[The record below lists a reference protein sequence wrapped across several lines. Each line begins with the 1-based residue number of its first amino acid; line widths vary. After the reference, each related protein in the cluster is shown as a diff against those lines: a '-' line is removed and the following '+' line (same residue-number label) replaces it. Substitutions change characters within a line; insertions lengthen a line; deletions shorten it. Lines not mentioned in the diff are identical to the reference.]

1 MHLQGCGAR
10 FTPGCSAGRSRENG
24 SGKGSASPA
33 HLDALHPALRPKQ
46 PPDPWGSASDKLPTA
61 PHERLCSSSRDQN
74 PAAKPSLLRTPTL
87 TTSTA
92 GAAPSQPFEEPAE
105 GKHRQGREG
114 ALPKHQNQPG
124 FGDTREDRSGRARL
138 PLCWPRLCHGTEGA
152 AQLLG
157 QGQRGFL
164 GAVMLKIQ
172 GLASGTQRSPPGIYF
187 VLLVLP
193 RGDISRDLNDSAN
206 LICQNE

>member
-1 MHLQGCGAR
+1 MELDLRPAAALADPGKTGAGKALPAQPTLTP
-10 FTPGCSAGRSRENG
+10 FTQPCSLNSPQTPGVLRVTN
-24 SGKGSASPA
+24 SP
-33 HLDALHPALRPKQ
+33 Q
-46 PPDPWGSASDKLPTA
+46 LP
-61 PHERLCSSSRDQN
+61 RSRDQN
-74 PAAKPSLLRTPTL
+74 PAAKPSLLRIPTL

-105 GKHRQGREG
+105 GKHRQGREE

-138 PLCWPRLCHGTEGA
+138 PLCWPRLCQGTEGA

-164 GAVMLKIQ
+164 GAVVLKIQ

-193 RGDISRDLNDSAN
+193 RGDFSRDLNDSAN

>member
-33 HLDALHPALRPKQ
+33 HLDALHPAPLPKQ

-61 PHERLCSSSRDQN
+61 PQEPRPKSCSKALPAPNPHPHHEH
-74 PAAKPSLLRTPTL
+74 
-87 TTSTA
+87 

-105 GKHRQGREG
+105 GKHRRGREE

-138 PLCWPRLCHGTEGA
+138 PLCWPRLCQGTEGA

-206 LICQNE
+206 LICRNE

>member
-1 MHLQGCGAR
+1 MELDLRPAAALADPGKTGAGKALPAQPTLTP
-10 FTPGCSAGRSRENG
+10 FTQPSPLNSPQTPGVLRVTN
-24 SGKGSASPA
+24 SP
-33 HLDALHPALRPKQ
+33 Q
-46 PPDPWGSASDKLPTA
+46 LP
-61 PHERLCSSSRDQN
+61 RSRDQN

-105 GKHRQGREG
+105 GKHRQ

-138 PLCWPRLCHGTEGA
+138 PLCWPMLCQGTEGA

-172 GLASGTQRSPPGIYF
+172 GLASGTQ
-187 VLLVLP
+187 
-193 RGDISRDLNDSAN
+193 
-206 LICQNE
+206 